1 MGASA
6 LMAVVHEFAGLLLE
20 LGFLPAYSGR
30 ILAHFETRHGD
41 AAGIGGLAG
50 RVEDLRV
57 AKDVRAVQIGRHVRP
72 FRDGDASVLDQRPG
86 VLDEQFILGRAGKG
100 DVAFNAPWSPAG
112 MEGRALILVGIL
124 GNAAAADRKSTRLT
138 T

>member
-1 MGASA
+1 MD
-6 LMAVVHEFAGLLLE
+6 AVHDVAEQLLE
-20 LGFLPAYSGR
+20 LGFLPAYAGR

-72 FRDGDASVLDQRPG
+72 FRDGAASGLRSEERRV
-86 VLDEQFILGRAGKG
+86 GKEC
-100 DVAFNAPWSPAG
+100 VSTCRYLWSPYQ
-112 MEGRALILVGIL
+112 
-124 GNAAAADRKSTRLT
+124 
-138 T
+138 